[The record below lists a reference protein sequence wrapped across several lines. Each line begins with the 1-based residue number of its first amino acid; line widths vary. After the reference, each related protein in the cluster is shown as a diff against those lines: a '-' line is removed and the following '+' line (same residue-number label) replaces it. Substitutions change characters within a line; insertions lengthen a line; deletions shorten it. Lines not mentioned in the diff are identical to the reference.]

1 MGENLDDLVKQTTRG
16 SLILLLGQVSS
27 TLVLAVGMLLVANL
41 LGAQSFGKFNM
52 AQSIVN
58 MASLIIGLGI
68 QPSMVKY
75 ISQYRFEGK
84 HDRIRVLIET
94 GLLISLISS
103 VFATLIVYSLSGF
116 IANQVYNQPEQTVFI
131 RYLSFG
137 VIGSSMM
144 TFATGVTVGYER
156 MKLRSILNI
165 VYSFLKSVSSPVLI
179 YLGLGVLGAIY
190 GHFAPILLSGFLGL
204 GFVFLL
210 RRNEDPSA
218 DGFTHMDAMKL
229 ILVYGFPIYLTTLFN
244 GIIPQLFT
252 TILGTSVSD
261 TVVGNYAAALNFS
274 VLLSFVTLP
283 IRTTIFPLFSKLE
296 NNVSDLGFLYRNAV
310 KYSTLFAYPILVMI
324 MAMAVPIITA
334 LFGVKYPLAPHFLR
348 YYMLTS
354 VIIGIGS
361 VCNATLLNSQKKAS
375 YNLKST
381 IIRFIIATPLS
392 FLVIP
397 RYGVQGLLTI
407 MFIGNFVNS
416 LYNLI
421 IIRRLFNFDID
432 WRFLVKNLAISG
444 TIYPVVYWLT
454 EFLHI
459 NVWVELVLGGTIS
472 VAMYLTGLI
481 LTKALTMKD
490 YQFLRRMSRSFGPL
504 SPMFIKFF
512 DILMRFA

>member
-1 MGENLDDLVKQTTRG
+1 MGDNLDDLVRQTTRG

-52 AQSIVN
+52 AQSIVS
-58 MASLIIGLGI
+58 MASLVIGLGL
-68 QPSMVKY
+68 QPSMIKY

-84 HDRIRVLIET
+84 HGRIRVLIET

-103 VFATLIVYSLSGF
+103 GFATILVYSLSGV
-116 IANQVYNQPEQTVFI
+116 IANQVYNQPEQAIYI
-131 RYLSFG
+131 RYLSLG
-137 VIGSSMM
+137 IIGTSMM
-144 TFATGVTVGYER
+144 TYAMGVTVGYER

-190 GHFAPILLSGFLGL
+190 GHFAPVLLSGLLGL
-204 GFVFLL
+204 GFVLLL
-210 RRNEDPSA
+210 RRNEAPSA
-218 DGFTHMDAMKL
+218 DDFTHVDALRM
-229 ILVYGFPIYLTTLFN
+229 ILVFGFPIYLTTLLN
-244 GIIPQLFT
+244 GIVPQLFI

-261 TVVGNYAAALNFS
+261 VVVGNYAAALNFS

-283 IRTTIFPLFSKLE
+283 IGTTIFPLFSKLE
-296 NNVSDLGFLYRNAV
+296 NNMDDLGFLYRNAV

-324 MAMAVPIITA
+324 MAMSNPIITA
-334 LFGVKYPLAPHFLR
+334 LFGTKYPLAAHFLR
-348 YYMLTS
+348 YYMLIS

-381 IIRFIIATPLS
+381 IIRFIVAVPLS

-397 RYGVQGLLTI
+397 RYGVQGLLAI

-416 LYNLI
+416 MYNLL
-421 IIRRLFNFDID
+421 IIRRLFKFDID

-444 TIYPVVYWLT
+444 IIYPVVYWLT
-454 EFLHI
+454 EFLHV
-459 NVWVELVLGGTIS
+459 NVWVELVIGGTVS
-472 VAMYLTGLI
+472 VTMYLTGLI
-481 LTKALTMKD
+481 ITKALTMKD

-504 SPMFIKFF
+504 SPLFLKFF